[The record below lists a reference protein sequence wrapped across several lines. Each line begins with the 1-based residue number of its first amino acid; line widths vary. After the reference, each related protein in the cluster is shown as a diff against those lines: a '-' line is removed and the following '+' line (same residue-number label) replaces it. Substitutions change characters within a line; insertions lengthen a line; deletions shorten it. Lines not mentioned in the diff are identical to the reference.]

1 VPSPGSDRIPTR
13 GCTTNAVITA
23 VSGLG
28 GIAVLSSYLISGAE
42 QRMMV
47 EYRRAIFAK
56 VVLSLVYVGLMTDRV
71 RNGFDALNLP
81 GSASARIGRA
91 RDD

>member
-1 VPSPGSDRIPTR
+1 
-13 GCTTNAVITA
+13 
-23 VSGLG
+23 
-28 GIAVLSSYLISGAE
+28 
-42 QRMMV
+42 MMV